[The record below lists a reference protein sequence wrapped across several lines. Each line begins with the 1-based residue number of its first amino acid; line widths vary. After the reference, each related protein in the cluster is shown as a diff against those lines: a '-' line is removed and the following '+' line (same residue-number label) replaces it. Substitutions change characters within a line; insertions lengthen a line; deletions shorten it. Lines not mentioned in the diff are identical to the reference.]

1 MAWVDNSERILNLR
15 DANELWAVCPKC
27 NRHYP
32 REQFPKG
39 IDVCP
44 QCGAPAR
51 LSCRARIAQLVDE
64 DGFIEIDSDISIS
77 DPLNFADASGS
88 YRDKA
93 AATTAK
99 TGLKESVLSGVA
111 TIKGSKC
118 VVCVMDFRFLG
129 GSLGSGAGEK
139 IVLAAERAIAEHL
152 PLVIFCASGGARM
165 QEGVVSLMQMA
176 RTCAAIARLQEM
188 GLPYISVLTDP
199 TTGGVSASFA
209 LTADIVVAEPRALVG
224 FAGRRVIE
232 NTIKQALP
240 DDFQTAEYMLEHG
253 FIDAIVRRS
262 ELRDW
267 LANVLSFAHP
277 NQKPTAIAPLPS
289 KDAWEAADPWKT
301 VQFARDPARP
311 TIRDYI
317 ANAFDSFVELHGDRQ
332 CRDDRALIGGLAEI
346 GGYKVMLIGH
356 QKGRNAEEN
365 IDCNFGMA
373 NPEGYRKAMR
383 LMKLAEAWGL
393 PVVSLVDTAGAYPG
407 LEAEARGQAEAIGRN
422 LCVMARLR
430 TPFIAVV
437 TGEGGSGGA
446 IGIAEGD
453 RVLMLENAVYSVI
466 SPEGCAAILW
476 KDGKKAPEAA
486 KALKV
491 TAPELLK
498 LGMIDGIVPEP
509 HGGAQ
514 ADPKGAAEFLRSA
527 VSGALG
533 ELVQLEA
540 EELVARRYSKFVEMG
555 RQFQ

>member
-1 MAWVDNSERILNLR
+1 MAWLDKSNGSLEVR
-15 DANELWAVCPKC
+15 DAKELWAVCPKC
-27 NRHYP
+27 NKYFP
-32 REQFPKG
+32 RDAFPKG
-39 IDVCP
+39 IDECP
-44 QCGAPAR
+44 QCGAPSR
-51 LSCRARIAQLVDE
+51 LSCRVRIAQLVDK
-64 DGFIEIDSDISIS
+64 DGFEEFNGEVGIA

-88 YRDKA
+88 YKDKA

-99 TGLKESVLSGVA
+99 TGLNESVVSGIA
-111 TIKGSKC
+111 TVKGSRF
-118 VVCVMDFRFLG
+118 VLCVMDFRFLG

-139 IVLAAERAIAEHL
+139 ILLAAERAIEEEL

-176 RTCAAIARLQEM
+176 RTCAAIARLQEK

-209 LTADIVVAEPRALVG
+209 LTADIVVAEPRALIG

-253 FIDAIVRRS
+253 FIDAIVRRE

-277 NQKPTAIAPLPS
+277 VQSPLAVKPLPKKRS
-289 KDAWEAADPWKT
+289 WRATDPWKT

-317 ANAFDSFVELHGDRQ
+317 ANGFDSFIELHGDRQ
-332 CRDDRALIGGLAEI
+332 CRDDHALIGGLAEI
-346 GGYKVMLIGH
+346 AGIKVMLIGH

-365 IDCNFGMA
+365 INCNFGMA

-430 TPFIAVV
+430 TPFVAVV

-498 LGMIDGIVPEP
+498 LGVIDGIIPEP
-509 HGGAQ
+509 KGGAQ
-514 ADPKGAAEFLRSA
+514 ADKQGAAELLRLALSA
-527 VSGALG
+527 TLG
-533 ELVQLEA
+533 ELIKLTG
-540 EELVARRYSKFVEMG
+540 EEIVEKRYAKFAQMG